1 MNKNSAYVIPLVLIL
16 SACASDEVIVDTKGV
31 NEQRYQ
37 QDLAECEVYSQQVN
51 TGKTIAKRGTRG
63 AVIGAIVGDG
73 SSTAKGAGVGAVAGS
88 ARDSREAENKKL
100 RLFKTV
106 FKGVVTKYSDNVRP
120 GAFRSD
126 YGMFKA
132 SYPIEND
139 RNVIRCP
146 LRLDRIFAV
155 SRRT

>member
-63 AVIGAIVGDG
+63 AVIGVPLAQLL
-73 SSTAKGAGVGAVAGS
+73 A
-88 ARDSREAENKKL
+88 
-100 RLFKTV
+100 TV
-106 FKGVVTKYSDNVRP
+106 VQQQ
-120 GAFRSD
+120 
-126 YGMFKA
+126 KA
-132 SYPIEND
+132 
-139 RNVIRCP
+139 
-146 LRLDRIFAV
+146 LA
-155 SRRT
+155 

>member
-37 QDLAECEVYSQQVN
+37 QDLAECEVYSQQVS

-63 AVIGAIVGDG
+63 AVIGGAIGAIVGDG

-88 ARDSREAENKKL
+88 ARDSREAENKK
-100 RLFKTV
+100 TQ
-106 FKGVVTKYSDNVRP
+106 
-120 GAFRSD
+120 
-126 YGMFKA
+126 
-132 SYPIEND
+132 
-139 RNVIRCP
+139 VIQNCLQGRGYKV
-146 LRLDRIFAV
+146 LG
-155 SRRT
+155 